1 MLENNT
7 ELYRQAYILLM
18 SACNNALDL
27 LPGGAVTATNCCK
40 APWNRRKKFFSAPR
54 KQQSNI

>member
-27 LPGGAVTATNCCK
+27 LPGGAVTATYLLQS
-40 APWNRRKKFFSAPR
+40 AVEQAEEIFLSAPEPT
-54 KQQSNI
+54 I

>member
-27 LPGGAVTATNCCK
+27 LPGSADAAAHLLQSAVEQAEEIFLSDPETT
-40 APWNRRKKFFSAPR
+40 
-54 KQQSNI
+54 I

>member
-27 LPGGAVTATNCCK
+27 LPGGAVTATYLLQ
-40 APWNRRKKFFSAPR
+40 SAVEQAEEIFLSDPEPT
-54 KQQSNI
+54 I